1 MEDVKGGVGMRHGKG
16 LTGLLLASLSLAL
29 LWSAQRGLPIAPV
42 SPAERLKNVELA
54 ETGVSPAP
62 TEIPALHLP
71 APRHTFSPPPSET
84 PEPAAPPEPSPAQ
97 TPEPEEEPPPEPT
110 PLPDGSEIRATTI
123 SGGLTVRNGTGY
135 ELDVGGI
142 LAEGPPQRLPSDG
155 PQILIIHTHSSEA
168 YTPAGLDR
176 YEASDSNRTEDERFN
191 IIRVGDELCAIYE
204 AAGLQV
210 IHDRGVYDYPS
221 YTGSYGRSGAA
232 IEAHLSEYPDIAV
245 VIDMHRDALGSEGV
259 VYKIMAEESG
269 VVASQIMLLCGSDA
283 SGLEHPDWRANL
295 ALALYLQNAVNQDY
309 PSLMRPVELVPQRY
323 NQHLSTGSLILEVGS
338 SGNTLQEALA
348 AVRLFGEATAPAL
361 LALVEPPES

>member
-1 MEDVKGGVGMRHGKG
+1 MRRGKG
-16 LTGLLLASLSLAL
+16 LAGLLLATMSLAL
-29 LWSAQRGLPIAPV
+29 LWAAQRALPPV
-42 SPAERLKNVELA
+42 PISAAERMKNVELA
-54 ETGVSPAP
+54 EPSASPAP
-62 TEIPALHLP
+62 SAVPALHLP
-71 APRHTFSPPPSET
+71 APRHTFPPLPEET
-84 PEPAAPPEPSPAQ
+84 PEAVAVPTQTPAEEPAPEPTPA
-97 TPEPEEEPPPEPT
+97 EEPPPEPT

-123 SGGLTVRNGTGY
+123 TGGLTVRNGTGY
-135 ELDVGGI
+135 ELDIGAI
-142 LAEGPPQRLPSDG
+142 LAEGPPQRLPADG

-191 IIRVGDELCAIYE
+191 IIRVGDELCGIYE

-221 YTGSYGRSGAA
+221 YTGSYGRSGSA
-232 IEAHLSEYPDIAV
+232 IEAYLAEHPDIAV

-269 VVASQIMLLCGSDA
+269 AVASQVMLLCGSDA
-283 SGLEHPDWRANL
+283 SGLEHPNWRANL
-295 ALALYLQNAVNQDY
+295 SLALYLQNAVNQKY

-348 AVRLFGEATAPAL
+348 AIRLFGEATAPAL
-361 LALVEPPES
+361 LALAETPEA